1 MYDLTRFT
9 QSEAT
14 ECGNALRALGSAASS
29 METAANN
36 IAQHPYNNVINSET
50 NEKACAL
57 IRFYKTHPYGQLASG
72 LQEFAS
78 GIMGGAPESQDMKCL
93 TMMATA
99 GEHADWNSRSTSSG
113 HRAIPLASA
122 DFVGGIPM
130 IAQLVSQFG
139 IDMGSVISPDRNVIG
154 DLARQTFNTF
164 HIADAV
170 DSPCIPAQDDFVK
183 PYGVKSVLGFGGVLS
198 SGELFVVIMFS
209 KVSIPASTAS
219 SFRDLSA
226 NVKEAVEPFV
236 GGAVFA

>member
-36 IAQHPYNNVINSET
+36 IVQHPYNNVINSET

-139 IDMGSVISPDRNVIG
+139 IEMGSVISPDPNVIG
-154 DLARQTFNTF
+154 DLAPQTFNTF

>member
-1 MYDLTRFT
+1 MHDLTRFT

-36 IAQHPYNNVINSET
+36 IVQHLYNNVIDSET

-139 IDMGSVISPDRNVIG
+139 IEMGSVISPDPNVIG
-154 DLARQTFNTF
+154 DLARQTFNAF

-170 DSPCIPAQDDFVK
+170 DSPYIPAQDDFVK

-226 NVKEAVEPFV
+226 NVK
-236 GGAVFA
+236 

>member
-1 MYDLTRFT
+1 MHHLTRFT
-9 QSEAT
+9 QPEAT
-14 ECGNALRALGSAASS
+14 ECGNALGALGSAVSS
-29 METAANN
+29 MDTAANN
-36 IAQHPYNNVINSET
+36 IVHHLYNNVINSQT
-50 NEKACAL
+50 TEKACAL
-57 IRFYKTHPYGQLASG
+57 IRFYMTHPYGQLASG

-78 GIMGGAPESQDMKCL
+78 GIMGGAQESQNMKCL

-113 HRAIPLASA
+113 HRAIPFASA

-139 IDMGSVISPDRNVIG
+139 IEMGSVISPDPNVIG
-154 DLARQTFNTF
+154 DLALQTFNTL
-164 HIADAV
+164 HISDAV
-170 DSPCIPAQDDFVK
+170 DSPYIPAQDDFVK
-183 PYGVKSVLGFGGVLS
+183 SYGVKSVLGFGGVLS

-226 NVKEAVEPFV
+226 NVNEAVEPFV

>member
-1 MYDLTRFT
+1 MHDLTRFT

-29 METAANN
+29 METSANN
-36 IAQHPYNNVINSET
+36 IVQHLYNNVINSET
-50 NEKACAL
+50 TEKACAL
-57 IRFYKTHPYGQLASG
+57 IRFYKTYPYEQLAYG

-139 IDMGSVISPDRNVIG
+139 IEMGSVISPDPNVIG

-170 DSPCIPAQDDFVK
+170 DCPCIPAQDDFVK

>member
-36 IAQHPYNNVINSET
+36 IVQHLYNNVIDSET

-113 HRAIPLASA
+113 HRAILLASA

-139 IDMGSVISPDRNVIG
+139 IEMGSVISPEPNVIG

>member
-1 MYDLTRFT
+1 MHDLTRFT

-36 IAQHPYNNVINSET
+36 IVQHPYNNVINSET

-139 IDMGSVISPDRNVIG
+139 IEMGSVISPDPNVIG

>member
-14 ECGNALRALGSAASS
+14 ECGNALKEMGASAGN
-29 METAANN
+29 MEAAANN
-36 IAQHPYNNVINSET
+36 VVQHLYNNVIDAEN
-50 NEKACAL
+50 NGKGCAL
-57 IRFYKTHPYGQLASG
+57 VRSYKTHPYGQLASG
-72 LQEFAS
+72 LQDFAG
-78 GIMGGAPESQDMKCL
+78 GILGSAPAADMKCL

-99 GEHADWNSRSTSSG
+99 GEHADWNSRSTSNG

-139 IDMGSVISPDRNVIG
+139 IEMGSVIRPDPNVIG

-164 HIADAV
+164 HIANAV
-170 DSPCIPAQDDFVK
+170 DSPYIPAQDDFVK

-209 KVSIPASTAS
+209 KVSIPAATAS
-219 SFRDLSA
+219 SFRELSA

>member
-1 MYDLTRFT
+1 MYDLTKFT

-36 IAQHPYNNVINSET
+36 IVQHLYNNVIDSET

-139 IDMGSVISPDRNVIG
+139 IEMGSVISPDPNVIG
-154 DLARQTFNTF
+154 DLARQTFNIF

-170 DSPCIPAQDDFVK
+170 DSPYIPAQDDFVK

>member
-36 IAQHPYNNVINSET
+36 IVQHLYNNVIDSET

-57 IRFYKTHPYGQLASG
+57 ICFYKTHPYGQLASG

-139 IDMGSVISPDRNVIG
+139 IEMGSVISPDPNVIG

>member
-9 QSEAT
+9 QSAAT

-29 METAANN
+29 METSANN
-36 IAQHPYNNVINSET
+36 IVQHLYNNVINSET
-50 NEKACAL
+50 TEKACAL
-57 IRFYKTHPYGQLASG
+57 IRFYKTHPYGQLAYG

-78 GIMGGAPESQDMKCL
+78 GIMGGAPKSQEMKCL

-130 IAQLVSQFG
+130 IAQLVRQFG
-139 IDMGSVISPDRNVIG
+139 IEMGSVISPEPNVIG

>member
-1 MYDLTRFT
+1 MHDLTRFT

-36 IAQHPYNNVINSET
+36 IVQHLYNNVIASET

-72 LQEFAS
+72 LQELAC

-99 GEHADWNSRSTSSG
+99 GEHADWNSRSTSSD
-113 HRAIPLASA
+113 HRAIPLASP

-139 IDMGSVISPDRNVIG
+139 IEMGSVISPEPNVIG

-170 DSPCIPAQDDFVK
+170 DSPYIPAQDDFVK

>member
-36 IAQHPYNNVINSET
+36 IVQHPYNNVINSET

-57 IRFYKTHPYGQLASG
+57 IRFYKTHPYGQLAYG

-139 IDMGSVISPDRNVIG
+139 IEMGSVISPDPNVIG

-226 NVKEAVEPFV
+226 NVK
-236 GGAVFA
+236 

>member
-1 MYDLTRFT
+1 MHDLTRFT

-36 IAQHPYNNVINSET
+36 IVQQLYNNVIDSEI

-57 IRFYKTHPYGQLASG
+57 IYFDKTHPYGQLASG

-139 IDMGSVISPDRNVIG
+139 IEMGSVISPDPNVIG
-154 DLARQTFNTF
+154 NLARQTFNTF

-226 NVKEAVEPFV
+226 NVK
-236 GGAVFA
+236 

>member
-36 IAQHPYNNVINSET
+36 IVQHPYNNVINSET

-57 IRFYKTHPYGQLASG
+57 IRFYKTHPYGQIASG

-78 GIMGGAPESQDMKCL
+78 GIMGGAPESQDMNCL

-99 GEHADWNSRSTSSG
+99 GKHADWISRSTSSD

-122 DFVGGIPM
+122 DFVGGIPI

-139 IDMGSVISPDRNVIG
+139 IEMGSVISPDPNVIG

-198 SGELFVVIMFS
+198 FGELFVVIMFS

-226 NVKEAVEPFV
+226 NVK
-236 GGAVFA
+236 

>member
-1 MYDLTRFT
+1 MHDLTRFT

-29 METAANN
+29 METSANN
-36 IAQHPYNNVINSET
+36 IVQHLYNNVINSET
-50 NEKACAL
+50 TEKACAL
-57 IRFYKTHPYGQLASG
+57 IRFYKTYPYGQLAYG

-78 GIMGGAPESQDMKCL
+78 GIMGGTPKSQEMKCL

-139 IDMGSVISPDRNVIG
+139 IEMGSVISPEPNVIG

-164 HIADAV
+164 HIADVV
-170 DSPCIPAQDDFVK
+170 DSPYIPAQDDFVK
-183 PYGVKSVLGFGGVLS
+183 SYGVKSVLGIGCVLS

>member
-36 IAQHPYNNVINSET
+36 IVQHLYNNVINSET
-50 NEKACAL
+50 TEKACAL
-57 IRFYKTHPYGQLASG
+57 IRFYKTHPYGQLAYG

-78 GIMGGAPESQDMKCL
+78 GIMGGAPESQGMKCL

-99 GEHADWNSRSTSSG
+99 GEHADWNSRSTSSC

-122 DFVGGIPM
+122 DLVGGIPM

-139 IDMGSVISPDRNVIG
+139 IEMGSVVSPDPNVIG

-198 SGELFVVIMFS
+198 SGELFMVIMFS
-209 KVSIPASTAS
+209 EVSIPASTAS

>member
-14 ECGNALRALGSAASS
+14 ECGDALRGLGSGAGN
-29 METAANN
+29 MEAAANN
-36 IAQHPYNNVINSET
+36 IVQHLYNNVTDSET
-50 NEKACAL
+50 NGKGCAL
-57 IRFYKTHPYGQLASG
+57 VRFYKTHPYGQLASG

-78 GIMGGAPESQDMKCL
+78 GVMGGAPESQDMKCL

-99 GEHADWNSRSTSSG
+99 GEHADWNSRSTSNG

-139 IDMGSVISPDRNVIG
+139 IEMGSVISPDPNVIG

-164 HIADAV
+164 HIANAV
-170 DSPCIPAQDDFVK
+170 DSPNIPAQDDFVK
-183 PYGVKSVLGFGGVLS
+183 PYGVKSVLGFGGVIS
-198 SGELFVVIMFS
+198 SGELLVVITFS
-209 KVSIPASTAS
+209 KVSIPAATAF
-219 SFRDLSA
+219 SFRELSA

>member
-36 IAQHPYNNVINSET
+36 IVQHPYN
-50 NEKACAL
+50 
-57 IRFYKTHPYGQLASG
+57 
-72 LQEFAS
+72 
-78 GIMGGAPESQDMKCL
+78 
-93 TMMATA
+93 
-99 GEHADWNSRSTSSG
+99 
-113 HRAIPLASA
+113 
-122 DFVGGIPM
+122 
-130 IAQLVSQFG
+130 
-139 IDMGSVISPDRNVIG
+139 NVIG

-170 DSPCIPAQDDFVK
+170 DSPCITAQDDFVK

>member
-1 MYDLTRFT
+1 MHDLTRFT

-36 IAQHPYNNVINSET
+36 IVQHPYNNVINSET

-99 GEHADWNSRSTSSG
+99 GEHADWNSPSTSSG

-139 IDMGSVISPDRNVIG
+139 IEMGSVISPDPNVIG

>member
-36 IAQHPYNNVINSET
+36 IVQHLYNNVINSET
-50 NEKACAL
+50 TEKACAL

-139 IDMGSVISPDRNVIG
+139 IEMGSVISPEPNVIG

>member
-1 MYDLTRFT
+1 MHDLTRFT

-36 IAQHPYNNVINSET
+36 IVQHPYNNVINSET
-50 NEKACAL
+50 TEKACAL

-139 IDMGSVISPDRNVIG
+139 IEMGSVISPEPNVIG

-198 SGELFVVIMFS
+198 FGELFVVIMFS

-226 NVKEAVEPFV
+226 NVK
-236 GGAVFA
+236 

>member
-36 IAQHPYNNVINSET
+36 IVQHPYNNVINSET

-72 LQEFAS
+72 LQEFAC

-122 DFVGGIPM
+122 DFMGGIPM
-130 IAQLVSQFG
+130 TAQLVSQFG
-139 IDMGSVISPDRNVIG
+139 IEMGSVISPDPNVIG

-219 SFRDLSA
+219 RFRDLSA

-236 GGAVFA
+236 GGEVFA

>member
-36 IAQHPYNNVINSET
+36 IVQHPYNNVINSET

-139 IDMGSVISPDRNVIG
+139 IEMGSVISPEPNVIG

>member
-1 MYDLTRFT
+1 MHDLTRLT

-36 IAQHPYNNVINSET
+36 IVQHLYNNVINSET
-50 NEKACAL
+50 TEKACAL

-113 HRAIPLASA
+113 HRGPIGQRGFRGWNSNDCP
-122 DFVGGIPM
+122 VG
-130 IAQLVSQFG
+130 
-139 IDMGSVISPDRNVIG
+139 
-154 DLARQTFNTF
+154 
-164 HIADAV
+164 
-170 DSPCIPAQDDFVK
+170 K
-183 PYGVKSVLGFGGVLS
+183 PVRHRDGLGH
-198 SGELFVVIMFS
+198 
-209 KVSIPASTAS
+209 
-219 SFRDLSA
+219 
-226 NVKEAVEPFV
+226 
-236 GGAVFA
+236 

>member
-1 MYDLTRFT
+1 MHDLTRFT

-36 IAQHPYNNVINSET
+36 IVQHSYNNVINSET

-72 LQEFAS
+72 LQEFAC

-139 IDMGSVISPDRNVIG
+139 IEMGSVISPDPNVIG

>member
-1 MYDLTRFT
+1 MHDLTRFT

-36 IAQHPYNNVINSET
+36 IVQHLYNNVINSET
-50 NEKACAL
+50 TEKACAL
-57 IRFYKTHPYGQLASG
+57 IRFYKTHPYGQLAYG
-72 LQEFAS
+72 RQEFAID
-78 GIMGGAPESQDMKCL
+78 IMGGAPESQDMKCL
-93 TMMATA
+93 SMMATA

-139 IDMGSVISPDRNVIG
+139 IDMGSVISPEPNVIG

-170 DSPCIPAQDDFVK
+170 DSPYIPAQDDFVK
-183 PYGVKSVLGFGGVLS
+183 SYGVKSVLGFGGVLS

>member
-36 IAQHPYNNVINSET
+36 IVQHPYNNVINSET
-50 NEKACAL
+50 NEKACAI

-99 GEHADWNSRSTSSG
+99 GEHADWNSPSTSSG

-130 IAQLVSQFG
+130 IARLVSQFD
-139 IDMGSVISPDRNVIG
+139 IEMGSVISPDPNVIG
-154 DLARQTFNTF
+154 DLVRHTFNTF

-236 GGAVFA
+236 GGEVFA

>member
-1 MYDLTRFT
+1 MHDLTRFT

-36 IAQHPYNNVINSET
+36 IVQHLYNNVINSET

-139 IDMGSVISPDRNVIG
+139 IEMGSVISPDPNVIG

>member
-36 IAQHPYNNVINSET
+36 IVQHPYNNVINSET

-139 IDMGSVISPDRNVIG
+139 IELGSVISPDPNVIG

-236 GGAVFA
+236 RGAVFA

>member
-1 MYDLTRFT
+1 MHDLTRFT

-36 IAQHPYNNVINSET
+36 IVQHLYNNVIHSET

-78 GIMGGAPESQDMKCL
+78 GIKGGAPESQDMKCL
-93 TMMATA
+93 TMMAA
-99 GEHADWNSRSTSSG
+99 VGDHADSNSRSTSMG
-113 HRAIPLASA
+113 YRATLLASA
-122 DFVGGIPM
+122 NFVGGIPM

-139 IDMGSVISPDRNVIG
+139 IEMGSVISPDPNVIG
-154 DLARQTFNTF
+154 DLALQTFNTL
-164 HIADAV
+164 HISDAV
-170 DSPCIPAQDDFVK
+170 DSPYIPAQDDFVK

-219 SFRDLSA
+219 SFRDQSA

>member
-1 MYDLTRFT
+1 MK
-9 QSEAT
+9 
-14 ECGNALRALGSAASS
+14 
-29 METAANN
+29 TAANN
-36 IAQHPYNNVINSET
+36 IVQHLYNNVIDSET

-57 IRFYKTHPYGQLASG
+57 IRFYKTHLYGQLASG
-72 LQEFAS
+72 LQGFAS
-78 GIMGGAPESQDMKCL
+78 GIMGGAPESQDIKCL

-99 GEHADWNSRSTSSG
+99 GERADWNSRSTSSG
-113 HRAIPLASA
+113 HRATPLASA

-139 IDMGSVISPDRNVIG
+139 IEMGSVISPDPNVIG

-170 DSPCIPAQDDFVK
+170 DNPYIPAQDDFVK

-219 SFRDLSA
+219 NFRDLSA
-226 NVKEAVEPFV
+226 NAKEVVEPFV

>member
-36 IAQHPYNNVINSET
+36 IAQHLYNNVINSET

-72 LQEFAS
+72 LQEFAC

-139 IDMGSVISPDRNVIG
+139 IEMGSVISPDPNVIG
-154 DLARQTFNTF
+154 DLAPQTFNTF

-170 DSPCIPAQDDFVK
+170 DSPC
-183 PYGVKSVLGFGGVLS
+183 
-198 SGELFVVIMFS
+198 
-209 KVSIPASTAS
+209 
-219 SFRDLSA
+219 FRPKTTS
-226 NVKEAVEPFV
+226 
-236 GGAVFA
+236 

>member
-1 MYDLTRFT
+1 MHDLTRFT

-36 IAQHPYNNVINSET
+36 IVQHPYNNVINSET

-130 IAQLVSQFG
+130 VAQLVSQFG
-139 IDMGSVISPDRNVIG
+139 IEMGSVISPDPNVIG

-226 NVKEAVEPFV
+226 NVK
-236 GGAVFA
+236 

>member
-36 IAQHPYNNVINSET
+36 IVQHPYNNVINSET

-78 GIMGGAPESQDMKCL
+78 GIMGGVPESQDMKCL

-139 IDMGSVISPDRNVIG
+139 IEMGSVISPDPNVIG

>member
-1 MYDLTRFT
+1 MYDLTKFT

-14 ECGNALRALGSAASS
+14 ECGNALRASGSAASS

-36 IAQHPYNNVINSET
+36 IVQHPYNNVINSET

-57 IRFYKTHPYGQLASG
+57 ISFYKTHPYGQLASG

-113 HRAIPLASA
+113 HRAITLASA

-139 IDMGSVISPDRNVIG
+139 IEMGSVISPEPNVIG

-170 DSPCIPAQDDFVK
+170 DNPYIPAQDDFVK
-183 PYGVKSVLGFGGVLS
+183 PYGVKPVIGFGGVLS